1 VKSAKRIQ
9 WKPAVLLLLL
19 SLSLTACHTGP
30 YPPQYDIVYE
40 AGYNPEPDRRNTAEV
55 ITELS
60 TQIVVCTLWERE
72 VQKWDA
78 ANGFQSLYTAEI
90 DEILM
95 DVRGTLSAGEIIRFS
110 SYEGLIPVRQAS
122 AAMETMPASAY
133 SERSRELTDLLRAA
147 PEDSFVL
154 SSGYDGIPLA
164 VGNTYLLYLSDWGME
179 PYRKEM
185 GTDIA
190 LIEEPDD
197 FFTESGLSHMYE
209 LRRGKVYR
217 GRDTAPMEITEKQL
231 KEQIRDHISR
241 RTGIAHEIGVFPYL
255 QQYVRASS
263 ET

>member
-1 VKSAKRIQ
+1 MKRI
-9 WKPAVLLLLL
+9 VILLILLL
-19 SLSLTACHTGP
+19 SLNACTEV
-30 YPPQYDIVYE
+30 YPPQSNIYVYDV
-40 AGYNPEPDRRNTAEV
+40 GYNPVPDKRGTRETV
-55 ITELS
+55 TELS
-60 TQIVVCTLWERE
+60 TQIVVCTLRKRE
-72 VQKWDA
+72 IVRWDA

-90 DEILM
+90 GDVLM
-95 DVRGTLSAGEIIRFS
+95 DVRGTMAVGDEIRFS
-110 SYEGLIPVRQAS
+110 SYNGLIPAAEAAEFLEETDGYANRAEWQKLAS
-122 AAMETMPASAY
+122 
-133 SERSRELTDLLRAA
+133 DLRAA
-147 PEDSFVL
+147 PEDSFIR

-190 LIEEPDD
+190 LIEGPDD

-217 GRDTAPMEITEKQL
+217 GRDTALMEITEKQL

-255 QQYVRASS
+255 QQYVWASS